1 LTHTSRR
8 KKSYSLVF
16 IGLGVFIALGFVF
29 NAHEMEAAEASPPV
43 VEVTIPEI
51 TEQNVEMLD
60 AEGLRC
66 LAENI
71 YFEAGNQHT
80 AGMVAVA
87 NVTLNRV
94 QSKSFPNDICGVV
107 KQGPTR
113 PSWKE
118 GAPPVP
124 IRDKCQFSWYCDGK
138 SDEVFDGTT
147 WDKTQF
153 VALSVYLAYLDKKM
167 LDITDGALYYH
178 ADYVRPRWAKHMER
192 TSKIGEHI
200 FYR

>member
-1 LTHTSRR
+1 MQAS
-8 KKSYSLVF
+8 
-16 IGLGVFIALGFVF
+16 
-29 NAHEMEAAEASPPV
+29 EASPPV
-43 VEVTIPEI
+43 VEVTVPEI
-51 TEQNVEMLD
+51 TEQNIEMLD

-94 QSKSFPNDICGVV
+94 RSKSFPNDICGVV

-118 GAPPVP
+118 GSPPVP
-124 IRDKCQFSWYCDGK
+124 IRNKCQFSWYCDGK